1 MAHNPHP
8 QGLSRRDILKGMALA
23 AAGTMVAAAPVY
35 GRPASGGGWPTE
47 ALNTSAATA
56 VDSAQF
62 ISETQFRT
70 WGQELDDI
78 GLRATGSPEHEAYI
92 QKLAGELEAA
102 GVSDVRLEPFPMRRW
117 LATDW
122 GLRVDGAVLPAPSYV
137 PYSGN
142 TDAAGISGRVVYL
155 DDQAFSNP
163 SSIPPLAG
171 AIVVY
176 DVPLTSLPLLA
187 FKALQYPGTLQNPG
201 TMLDPHAELSDIG
214 FYTRPWF
221 NGAADRI
228 DRLKELGAAGS
239 IGILDL
245 NEHWATGQYFP
256 YDGKFREIPSLYVDR
271 DTGAR
276 LRAAATAGQTAT
288 IVLQADID
296 EVVSHNVVGF
306 IPGMSDELTLLH
318 THTDGTNGLEEN
330 GQYGILAAAQYLA
343 RLPIEAR
350 PRTIAILLASGH
362 FLDGIGTLSFL
373 ADHLDDLV
381 PRLTAAITVEHL
393 GAMEYLP
400 TPDGDV
406 RATGRHEPG
415 IFFSSGGRAGVDA
428 AASMLRRANAAPAGV
443 ARAFL
448 PNKFGKPD
456 SPVNVEPHLAPLR
469 AIPRPPLYFPG
480 EGTYLY
486 SVGNLADSN
495 YITGP
500 YYLLSAGMPTVDKI
514 DFARMRDLSMALVG
528 QTLELAAATR
538 AEIAAFT

>member
-1 MAHNPHP
+1 MPHNPHP
-8 QGLSRRDILKGMALA
+8 RGLSRRDVLKGMALA
-23 AAGTMVAAAPVY
+23 AAGTVVAGAPAFGRPGSGWPDAALNSSAAA
-35 GRPASGGGWPTE
+35 T
-47 ALNTSAATA
+47 
-56 VDSAQF
+56 VDGEQF
-62 ISETQFRT
+62 IDEAQFRT

-78 GLRATGSPEHEAYI
+78 GLRATGSPQHETYI
-92 QKLAGELEAA
+92 RKLAGELQAA

-122 GLRVDGAVLPAPSYV
+122 SLRVDGTVLPAPSYV

-142 TDAAGISGRVVYL
+142 TDAAGITGPLVYL
-155 DDQAFSNP
+155 DEHAFSDP

-187 FKALQYPGTLQNPG
+187 FKALQYPGTL
-201 TMLDPHAELSDIG
+201 LDPRAELSDTG

-228 DRLKELGAAGS
+228 DRLKALGAAGS

-271 DTGAR
+271 DTGTR
-276 LRAAATAGQTAT
+276 LKTAAAQRGTAT

-330 GQYGILAAAQYLA
+330 GQYGILAAAQYLT
-343 RLPIEAR
+343 RLPIQAR

-373 ADHLDDLV
+373 ADHIDDLV

-406 RATGRHEPG
+406 RPTGRHEPG

-456 SPVNVEPHLAPLR
+456 SPVNTEPHLAPLR
-469 AIPRPPLYFPG
+469 SIPRPPLYFPG

-486 SVGNLADSN
+486 SIGNLADSN

-500 YYLLSAGMPTVDKI
+500 YYLLNAGMPTIDKI
-514 DFARMRDLSMALVG
+514 DFTRMRDLSMALVG
-528 QTLELAAATR
+528 QTLQLAAASR
-538 AEIAAFT
+538 ADIAAFT